1 MRKAISIIL
10 IIVIQLL
17 IDNYLN
23 LGLYLYVAIFPFL
36 ILTLPYRYKTIPT
49 MLLSFLLGLS
59 IDFLSNG
66 VLGLNAGALTAMA
79 FVRQGLLQTLVNEQ
93 SMGKYDSPAIK
104 GLGFVRFFFYI
115 LLSYLIFIFFYIL
128 FDNMGFS
135 PFGFNLLK
143 LTFSTLV
150 NGVIMI
156 IICGI
161 TERRG

>member
-79 FVRQGLLQTLVNEQ
+79 FVRQGLLQNLSMSKVWENMIHRQLKDWDLVG
-93 SMGKYDSPAIK
+93 SS
-104 GLGFVRFFFYI
+104 
-115 LLSYLIFIFFYIL
+115 FIFYFHI
-128 FDNMGFS
+128 
-135 PFGFNLLK
+135 
-143 LTFSTLV
+143 
-150 NGVIMI
+150 
-156 IICGI
+156 
-161 TERRG
+161 